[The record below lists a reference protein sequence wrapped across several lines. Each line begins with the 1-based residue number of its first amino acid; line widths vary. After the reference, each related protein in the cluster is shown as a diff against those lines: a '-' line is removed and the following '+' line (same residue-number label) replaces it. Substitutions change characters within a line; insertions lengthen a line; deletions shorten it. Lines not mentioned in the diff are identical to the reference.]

1 MYNTDNPIR
10 VDSQSQKTPPNFL
23 HLHKIH
29 PAVRLY
35 ADICTVLPLSLQ
47 HQITMSSFAGVQSR
61 EDVLDFKQPSRAQE
75 EAKPDREDAAVCI
88 RHSFGDPVK
97 AVWVLQA
104 VNIHMVN
111 EDDLVL
117 LKAVHSINWKK
128 NHKVEKSGFAHKRL
142 PVVEPCGPFAC
153 FPVVFQHLNN
163 SMIDSD
169 DRDVNAE

>member
-117 LKAVHSINWKK
+117 LKAVHHSINWFI
-128 NHKVEKSGFAHKRL
+128 FAHKRL
-142 PVVEPCGPFAC
+142 PIVKPCGPCMFSCC
-153 FPVVFQHLNN
+153 FSASQQQH
-163 SMIDSD
+163 
-169 DRDVNAE
+169 DRF

>member
-1 MYNTDNPIR
+1 
-10 VDSQSQKTPPNFL
+10 
-23 HLHKIH
+23 
-29 PAVRLY
+29 
-35 ADICTVLPLSLQ
+35 
-47 HQITMSSFAGVQSR
+47 MSSFAGVLSR

-117 LKAVHSINWKK
+117 LKAVHHSINWKK

>member
-61 EDVLDFKQPSRAQE
+61 DVLDFKQPSRAQE
-75 EAKPDREDAAVCI
+75 EAEPDREDAAVCI

-111 EDDLVL
+111 EDDLVRSGSAESSSSQHKL
-117 LKAVHSINWKK
+117 EKEPQSGKK
-128 NHKVEKSGFAHKRL
+128 WLCAQTAS
-142 PVVEPCGPFAC
+142 C
-153 FPVVFQHLNN
+153 
-163 SMIDSD
+163 S
-169 DRDVNAE
+169 